1 MQGVAQGAAMTKWV
15 MATLTVPS
23 QPALSGPRFESAAP
37 RVHASSSS
45 SNPPLIL
52 SLPLPSHDLAFVVVV
67 VVIDITI
74 ASVIIITIIII
85 SAKRG
90 QKQREG

>member
-23 QPALSGPRFESAAP
+23 QPALSGPRFEPAAP

-45 SNPPLIL
+45 SNLPLIL
-52 SLPLPSHDLAFVVVV
+52 SSPLPSHDLAFVVVI
-67 VVIDITI
+67 IDITI
-74 ASVIIITIIII
+74 ASVIIIITIIII

>member
-1 MQGVAQGAAMTKWV
+1 MHGVAQGAAMTKWV

-45 SNPPLIL
+45 SSNPPLIL
-52 SLPLPSHDLAFVVVV
+52 SLPLPSHDLAFVVVI
-67 VVIDITI
+67 IDITI
-74 ASVIIITIIII
+74 ASVIIII

>member
-1 MQGVAQGAAMTKWV
+1 MDGVSPGAAITEWI
-15 MATLTVPS
+15 MATLNVPS

-52 SLPLPSHDLAFVVVV
+52 SLPLPSHDLAFVVVI
-67 VVIDITI
+67 IDITI